1 MSDKCKR
8 CGACK
13 ECGAAP
19 TPVYYPVYPY
29 WSQPPNYVG
38 TPAPLPWWPQTTWTS
53 GQSSVSGTSSGGRYC

>member
-29 WSQPPNYVG
+29 WSQPPYYVG
-38 TPAPLPWWPQTTWTS
+38 THVPSYPQTTWTI
-53 GQSSVSGTSSGGRYC
+53 TSNTATGNQL